1 MALCKKIP
9 CCSCCSARLLY
20 VYHDVWNCQL
30 WTLHCLLTK
39 QHQSSTKVLN
49 KARQSHVRAAMTL
62 LWHYLFCLTQ
72 LFVWCTLWGIPLLLV
87 WFFAVLCF
95 MENNGVKEF
104 VIVYVLQIQIT
115 EVFISIKAKES
126 VFYFIVLLKS
136 PKNKIDVIK
145 KSL

>member
-1 MALCKKIP
+1 
-9 CCSCCSARLLY
+9 
-20 VYHDVWNCQL
+20 
-30 WTLHCLLTK
+30 
-39 QHQSSTKVLN
+39 
-49 KARQSHVRAAMTL
+49 
-62 LWHYLFCLTQ
+62 
-72 LFVWCTLWGIPLLLV
+72 
-87 WFFAVLCF
+87 